1 MNSGWWFDDY
11 HLSDSISVKESNYS
25 NPAYPFFPLRYG
37 CAVVPC
43 WYLLV
48 RTLATCFASKL
59 LIVSPVEVLLELL
72 RETMLVWPMFG
83 WITGPGYTLRLLE
96 RKVSFYVS
104 LSLSLC
110 FFLCIPV
117 QYSLKSLSLPC
128 SFNVVVSGMHHSS
141 MFSIPNLF
149 ILFSIYLS
157 KCDFHIVTNVYIF
170 IYCD

>member
-1 MNSGWWFDDY
+1 MCG
-11 HLSDSISVKESNYS
+11 
-25 NPAYPFFPLRYG
+25 G
-37 CAVVPC
+37 
-43 WYLLV
+43 
-48 RTLATCFASKL
+48 TL
-59 LIVSPVEVLLELL
+59 LISPCSHVGHVFRKQTPYRFPGGGTSRVIARNNARLAN
-72 RETMLVWPMFG
+72 VWMDNWSRVYFAAVG
-83 WITGPGYTLRLLE
+83 KKGLFLCL
-96 RKVSFYVS
+96 SLS